1 MALEVDDND
10 GGSREYL
17 YRRLPCRE
25 CEALTFEV
33 NKMETIIVVMN
44 CDE

>member
-17 YRRLPCRE
+17 YRRLPCQE
-25 CEALTFEV
+25 CETLTFEV